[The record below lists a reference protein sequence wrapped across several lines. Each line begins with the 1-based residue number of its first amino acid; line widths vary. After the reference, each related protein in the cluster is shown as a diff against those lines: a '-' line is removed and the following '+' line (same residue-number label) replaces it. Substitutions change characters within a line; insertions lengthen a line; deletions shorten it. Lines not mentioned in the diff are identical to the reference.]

1 MKKITETRGW
11 AITILLYRHPYKIQQ
26 FYNINHDIHSYF
38 MYAFNLPIMKIG
50 VELTH
55 QNMTQQTKDNLR
67 KSSQQG

>member
-1 MKKITETRGW
+1 MKKEKKITETSEGGQLRFYY
-11 AITILLYRHPYKIQQ
+11 IDTHIRYNIQQ

-55 QNMTQQTKDNLR
+55 QNMTQQQTKR
-67 KSSQQG
+67 